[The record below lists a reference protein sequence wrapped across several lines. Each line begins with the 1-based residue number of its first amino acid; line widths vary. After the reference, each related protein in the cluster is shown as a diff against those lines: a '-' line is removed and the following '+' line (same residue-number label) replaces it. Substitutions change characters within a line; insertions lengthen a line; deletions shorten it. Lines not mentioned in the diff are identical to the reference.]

1 MNVYT
6 LFHSVE
12 ISDDVIYSFFVVRYV
27 HGIVELDVLGFELG
41 LEHFESLGKFPFG
54 SHLWERLAL
63 LVEVSR
69 VAYREAPRTAS

>member
-41 LEHFESLGKFPFG
+41 LEHFERLGKFPFG
-54 SHLWERLAL
+54 SHLCPRLAQ

-69 VAYREAPRTAS
+69 VAYRGEPMTAS